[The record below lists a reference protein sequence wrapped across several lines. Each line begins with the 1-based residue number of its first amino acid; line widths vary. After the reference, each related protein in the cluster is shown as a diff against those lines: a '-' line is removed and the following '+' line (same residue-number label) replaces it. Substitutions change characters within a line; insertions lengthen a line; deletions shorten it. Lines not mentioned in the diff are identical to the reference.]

1 VRITAPLTM
10 AADVAQGNPV
20 TREVVPKGLL
30 VRVGGKPNISLTQ
43 KLKAYDPQVHGGE
56 VMADGRSVGAEA
68 PSNQEC
74 LDHQAQHGTTHDHLN
89 HASLEAKQRDGSN
102 HGQGR

>member
-1 VRITAPLTM
+1 MRLTRPL
-10 AADVAQGNPV
+10 AKASDVAQNNPV
-20 TREVVPKGLL
+20 TREVVSEGFW
-30 VRVGGKPNISLTQ
+30 VRVGGKPNMSLAQ
-43 KLKAYDPQVHGGE
+43 KLKAYDPKVHGGE

-102 HGQGR
+102 HG